1 MTDAPADPK
10 PAPGRPPSPRSARLA
25 RRAGAT
31 VLVVLIIAA
40 VALAALYLNRRA
52 AARQALVG
60 WLDQRGVPAEVEVE
74 RIELDSF
81 VGRIRIGD
89 PANPDVTVERVEVD
103 YAVGLPWSRAGLGV
117 TPSRI
122 RLVRPVVRAAWRDGK
137 LSLGALDPVL
147 KEFTGRPPRPD
158 SRAPVVIV
166 EDGRARVQ
174 TEYGQI
180 TARGD
185 ARLDDGKLMRLAA
198 DVAAPAL
205 KSGDIQAQGLGGR
218 IDLATRGDR
227 VAVTLAA
234 TAAAFEAPAAAG
246 RTARLTLQG
255 DLPYPDLKTRRG
267 DGRAILDARLTAD
280 SLGQPSLQAR
290 QADVAWRF
298 DGRTAGWLET
308 FRIEGRQDL
317 DLKAEAVEGPDLRVA
332 RLAAQADGGRL
343 VVARDDDLR
352 WSVDTPVRLTAA
364 SARSG
369 EAQTRGVDIRIGDL
383 SLGGRGAAV
392 EATGQADV
400 AFDALGFADL
410 ALRQARGRMALDLV
424 QDGAM
429 RIGLTGGLRSAEASW
444 PLFGPVAGDDLP
456 DLAEIKRALGAFALD
471 VPAFA
476 IETGSEGT
484 RVNLARPAVLRPMN
498 GGALTVSP
506 SGQAVYQAEPGRLG
520 GGALALK
527 ATRGRGLP
535 ELDVAVPEWRL
546 TPGGFE
552 ARLDGRAALDFDLAR
567 GVKARTAGRLA
578 LTDGTLTYAPQDCI
592 GLTVDRLELDENDV
606 HQIAGRL
613 CPQDGPLFASREG
626 VWRVRGAFQEAQAQA
641 PFLGMR
647 FEQAAGQVA
656 VDGGPAG
663 IGLTATV
670 ADARVVDATDPRRFH
685 PLTARGQARLA
696 GERWTGAFDLS
707 RAGAALGDLTLAHD
721 GRTGAGGLSIHTPQI
736 VFAEHGLQPSD
747 LSPLLDDFVQSPVT
761 GSVGFEGRFDWTKDA
776 EPTSSGRLTVPG
788 LDFVSPAGPIE
799 GLKGDIVL
807 TSLTPLVTAPDQHLT
822 IDRLDTATDATA
834 LDLTFSLT
842 PTALDVAGA
851 RVAAAGGF
859 VSVEPL
865 SIPLDPT
872 QPYSGV
878 VVLERVQLGQVVS
891 DSGFGDKV
899 KLDALVSGRLP
910 FTSDPRTGFKVVGGS
925 LVAVQPGRLSISRE
939 VLTDVDA
946 GGGGDAVPPG
956 MVEDLA
962 YQAMENLAFEV
973 LTADVNSRDDD
984 RMAVLFHI
992 RGRHDP
998 PQRQELRLTIS
1009 DLISRRFLNRTLPL
1023 PSDTGIDLT
1032 LDTTLNLNQLI
1043 GDLMA
1048 VNRARQGQAEEEASR
1063 P

>member
-1 MTDAPADPK
+1 MTI
-10 PAPGRPPSPRSARLA
+10 LI
-25 RRAGAT
+25 
-31 VLVVLIIAA
+31 VLIVVA

-60 WLDQRGVPAEVEVE
+60 WLEQRGVPADVEVE
-74 RIELDSF
+74 RIELDGF

-103 YAVGLPWSRAGLGV
+103 YAVGLPWSRTGLGV

-122 RLVRPVVRAAWRDGK
+122 RLVRPVVRAAWRDGR
-137 LSLGALDPVL
+137 LSLGSLDPVL

-185 ARLDDGKLMRLAA
+185 ARLDNGKLMRLAA

-205 KSGDIQAQGLGGR
+205 KSGDLQAQGLGGR
-218 IDLATRGDR
+218 IDLTTRGDR
-227 VAVTLAA
+227 VAMTLAA
-234 TAAAFEAPAAAG
+234 TAAAFDTPAAAG
-246 RTARLTLQG
+246 RSARLTLQG
-255 DLPYPDLKTRRG
+255 DLPYPDLTTHRG
-267 DGRAILDARLTAD
+267 DGRAILDAQFTAD
-280 SLGQPSLQAR
+280 SLGQPNLQAR
-290 QADVAWRF
+290 QADIAWRF
-298 DGRTAGWLET
+298 DGQTAGWLET
-308 FRIEGRQDL
+308 FRVEGRQDI
-317 DLKAEAVEGPDLRVA
+317 DLEAEAVEGPGLRVA

-343 VVARDDDLR
+343 VVVRDDDLR
-352 WSVDTPVRLTAA
+352 WSLNTPLKLTTA
-364 SARSG
+364 SIQSG
-369 EAQTRGVDIRIGDL
+369 EAQARGADIRFGDL

-410 ALRQARGRMALDLV
+410 NLRQARGRIALDLV

-429 RIGLTGGLRSAEASW
+429 RIGLSGALRSANASW
-444 PLFGPVAGDDLP
+444 PLFGPIAGDDLP
-456 DLAEIKRALGAFALD
+456 DLAEIKRALGSFALD
-471 VPAFA
+471 APAFM

-484 RVNLARPAVLRPMN
+484 RVNLTRPVVLRPRN
-498 GGALTVSP
+498 GGALSVSQ
-506 SGQAVYQAEPGRLG
+506 SGEAAYLAEPGRLG

-546 TPGGFE
+546 TPTGFE

-567 GVKARTAGRLA
+567 GIEARTAGLLA
-578 LTDGTLTYAPQDCI
+578 MSDGTLTYAPRDCI
-592 GLTVDRLELDENDV
+592 GLTVERLELDENDV

-613 CPQDGPLFASREG
+613 CPQDGPLFTSREG
-626 VWRVRGAFQEAQAQA
+626 VWRVRGDIREMQAQA
-641 PFLGMR
+641 PFLGLR
-647 FEQAAGQVA
+647 FEQVAGQVA

-663 IGLTATV
+663 IGLTAQV
-670 ADARVVDATDPRRFH
+670 GDARVVDATEPRRFY

-696 GERWTGAFDLS
+696 GERWSGAFDLS
-707 RAGAALGDLTLAHD
+707 RAGASLGDLTLAHD
-721 GRTGAGGLSIHTPQI
+721 GRTGAGGIKIQTPQI

-747 LSPLLDDFVQSPVT
+747 LTPLLDDFVQSPVT

-776 EPTSSGRLTVPG
+776 EPTSSGRLTVPD

-807 TSLTPLVTAPDQHLT
+807 TSLTPLATAPDQHLT

-842 PTALDVAGA
+842 PTSLDVAGA

-872 QPYSGV
+872 LPYSGV
-878 VVLERVQLGQVVS
+878 VVLDRVQLGQVVS

-899 KLDALVSGRLP
+899 QLDALVSGRLP
-910 FTSDPRTGFKVVGGS
+910 FTSDPKSGFKVVGGS
-925 LVAVQPGRLSISRE
+925 LVAVQPGRLTINRE

-956 MVEDLA
+956 LVEDLA
-962 YQAMENLAFEV
+962 YQAMENLAFDV

-998 PQRQELRLTIS
+998 PQRQELRLTLS
-1009 DLISRRFLNRTLPL
+1009 DLISRRFLNRNLPL
-1023 PSDTGIDLT
+1023 PSNTGIDLT

-1048 VNRARQGQAEEEASR
+1048 VNRARQGQAEEEAST